1 LALRSEFFFGHS
13 AFDDFLFASIGEE
26 KNGIELTVLS
36 ALTRL
41 GFDPWA
47 EAARLSDLPGETAE
61 RALVAVI
68 GLLPEGDWKISNAG
82 AIATRL
88 VDHLPR
94 RRAAAV
100 QSPREKSNGVQKSK
114 SDATIWFVAIALAA
128 AVFLGIWGQ

>member
-1 LALRSEFFFGHS
+1 VRDDFSRFSFGHS
-13 AFDDFLFASIGEE
+13 EFDDFLFASIGEE

-61 RALVAVI
+61 RALVAAI
-68 GLLPEGDWKISNAG
+68 GLLPDGDWKTSNAR

-88 VDHLPR
+88 VDQLPR
-94 RRAAAV
+94 RRG
-100 QSPREKSNGVQKSK
+100 QSPREKSREVRKPKSV
-114 SDATIWFVAIALAA
+114 ATLWFVAIALVV
-128 AVFLGIWGQ
+128 AVILGSWGQ